1 MKDSYP
7 DPQSF
12 NLPLCPMSTTCA
24 LYFDEV
30 EALHVQ
36 AAPNL
41 SGVVGNA
48 GDREQIGLMQ
58 EHLRTCKTCQATM
71 ATLRRQRGQQR
82 QALWQYLAEG
92 EVAVPSTTASIL
104 AALRSEPRPLLPTA
118 IDAADEANVPVAARP
133 PIYIQKPQPAASRSR
148 KSAGLAFALVA
159 AAVLIISSMQLFTH
173 FAHQPVTQPPQ
184 VSSPGYAH
192 KKVPEKSAPLSAS
205 VHKTATWSSVVMT
218 HFSADGKNVIV
229 ENYDP
234 ARKRSVPLVTA
245 ASTAMVDGVSHA
257 GDNLVYHVYD
267 RNAQQTTYI
276 FLSGEQYYFN
286 GRGLN
291 AVWSTD
297 DSSVFLVTDDGSLWK
312 VDTKNRDKD
321 PTRLAQT
328 IQADKLAFYRN
339 HFLYYIRVQSLY
351 RINVD
356 DEQSQEQQVVSQ
368 ADSGVF
374 WMDPISEN
382 IYYVKKNTAAQQ
394 DIYMHPGNTPPSAD
408 YVVQSNG
415 TPIGYSRDAANTWS
429 IVYISWNQGTG
440 GFDIKKTSSSEVLL
454 SDIVGGQ
461 AKALCSNSPADGA
474 ICDNSLALSPTGRQ
488 LVVGGTNRA
497 QAYQLWSI
505 DLTSGTRTS
514 LALPSGQGPLQLIG
528 WDKLLAN

>member
-1 MKDSYP
+1 MKESYP
-7 DPQSF
+7 NPQSF
-12 NLPLCPMSTTCA
+12 NLPLCPMSATCA
-24 LYFDEV
+24 RYFDEV
-30 EALHVQ
+30 EALHAQ

-48 GDREQIGLMQ
+48 GDREQIALLQ

-71 ATLRRQRGQQR
+71 ATLRKKRKQQR
-82 QALWQYLAEG
+82 QALQQYLAEG

-104 AALRSEPRPLLPTA
+104 AALRSEPQSLFPTT
-118 IDAADEANVPVAARP
+118 IDAVEEVNVPVAARP
-133 PIYIQKPQPAASRSR
+133 PIYIQKPQSAARRSR

-159 AAVLIISSMQLFTH
+159 AAVLIVSSMQLFAH
-173 FAHQPVTQPPQ
+173 FAHQPGAQSSQ

-192 KKVPEKSAPLSAS
+192 KKVPEKTVPLSAS
-205 VHKTATWSSVVMT
+205 VHKTTTWSSVVMT
-218 HFSADGKNVIV
+218 HFSADGKNMIV

-245 ASTAMVDGVSHA
+245 ANTATVDSVSHA
-257 GDNLVYHVYD
+257 GDNLIYHIYN
-267 RNAQQTTYI
+267 RNAQQTIYT

-297 DSSVFLVTDDGSLWK
+297 DSSVFLATNDGSLWK
-312 VDTKNRDKD
+312 VDTKDRDKD

-339 HFLYYIRVQSLY
+339 HFLYYMRAQGLY

-356 DEQSQEQQVVSQ
+356 DDQSQEQQVVSQ
-368 ADSGVF
+368 ADSRVF

-429 IVYISWNQGTG
+429 IVYVSWNQGTG
-440 GFDIKKTSSSEVLL
+440 GFDLKKTSSSEVLL
-454 SDIVGGQ
+454 SDIMGGQ
-461 AKALCSNSPADGA
+461 AKALCNNPPADGA

-488 LVVGGTNRA
+488 LVVGGTNQA
-497 QAYQLWSI
+497 QVYQLWSI

-514 LALPSGQGPLQLIG
+514 LTVPAGQGPLQLIG